1 MSSKGRPKA
10 DGTRTVLPPSEYYST
25 PDWCTDLLLEQP
37 EIKELL
43 ESRDISLLE
52 PCAGSGA
59 IVDVINSAYSH
70 RWDMVELRE
79 EERAGLDLLS
89 RTYRNSSNTF
99 CPLDFSHFAVPYKYD
114 AVITNPPFSLFE
126 PFLEKSLSH
135 SDVVIMLLRQ
145 GILGSEKRH
154 DFWQRHKPMQLL
166 MSRRPSFTND
176 GKTDSAYYGWFC
188 WGLGKQGTYRVI

>member
-25 PDWCTDLLLEQP
+25 PDWVTDLLIEQP

-43 ESRDISLLE
+43 ESRSLSLLE

-59 IVDVINSAYSH
+59 IVDVINSAYHH
-70 RWDMVELRE
+70 RWDLVELRE
-79 EERAGLDLLS
+79 EERAGLGCLARD
-89 RTYRNSSNTF
+89 YQNSSQAF
-99 CPLDFSHFAVPYKYD
+99 CPLDFSHFAMPYSYD

-145 GILGSEKRH
+145 GVLGSEKRH
-154 DFWQRHKPMQLL
+154 DLWQRHRPMQLT

-176 GKTDSAYYGWFC
+176 GKTDSAYYSWFC
-188 WGLGKQGTYRVI
+188 WGVGKQGTYRVI

>member
-59 IVDVINSAYSH
+59 IVDVINSAYH
-70 RWDMVELRE
+70 HMWDMVELRQ
-79 EERAGLDLLS
+79 EERAGLELLAS
-89 RTYRNSSNTF
+89 TYRNSSEAF
-99 CPLDFSHFAVPYKYD
+99 CPLSFFDFSVPYTYD

-126 PFLEKSLSH
+126 SFLEKSLGH

-154 DFWQRHKPMQLL
+154 DFWQRHRPMQLL

-176 GKTDSAYYGWFC
+176 GKTDSSYYSWFC